1 MLRRA
6 LPAVASSL
14 LALSLSASLA
24 APLAAQ
30 TKTTKVQVPAATPQA
45 GFNFVLEGGF
55 EFGGEQ
61 IVELQFQD
69 GSTQKLTAGQ
79 GGTIAFGGQYR
90 PASVPRLAIGA
101 TLGYKFVTNASENAS
116 IGITRIPV
124 EVVGRWSLND
134 DWWAGAGLT
143 MHSSVR
149 IEGDGFFPDTDL
161 DASLAPTLELGWRW
175 IALTYTAM
183 EYTAPN
189 DETFDASA
197 IGVTFRWVIKRK

>member
-6 LPAVASSL
+6 LPVLSSSL
-14 LALSLSASLA
+14 LALMLSAPLSASLS
-24 APLAAQ
+24 AQ
-30 TKTTKVQVPAATPQA
+30 TKPAAVRVPAAPQT

-55 EFGGEQ
+55 EFGGD
-61 IVELQFQD
+61 ELVTILFLD

-79 GGTIAFGGQYR
+79 GGTIAFGGQFR
-90 PASVPRLAIGA
+90 PVSVPRLAIGA

-124 EVVGRWSLND
+124 EVVGRWTLNQ

-143 MHSSVR
+143 MHNSVKVN
-149 IEGDGFFPDTDL
+149 GDGFFPDNEY
-161 DASLAPTLELGWRW
+161 DASVAPTLELGWRW
-175 IALTYTAM
+175 VALTYTAM
-183 EYTAPN
+183 EYTAPD

-197 IGVTFRWVIKRK
+197 IGVTFRWVIRRK